1 MFIERFYPTKYY
13 ASSYEIDYE
22 GLYADGIRGLIY
34 DLDNT
39 LVPHDAPA
47 DERALKL
54 LNSLKEMGF
63 EIFFL
68 SNNKEARV
76 KMFNEKIGAKY
87 IFKAS
92 KPSPK
97 GYLEAAKMMG
107 LKPKQV
113 AVIGDQLFTDIWGA
127 NKAGMCSCLVVPIDR
142 STDKPQIVLKRYL
155 ENPILKKYLK
165 THEMAKKT
173 QNNEK

>member
-1 MFIERFYPTKYY
+1 MLIERFYPTGYY
-13 ASSYEIDYE
+13 TSSYDIDYDA
-22 GLYADGIRGLIY
+22 LYAKGIRGLIY

-47 DERALKL
+47 DKRALEL
-54 LNSLKEMGF
+54 LDRLKNMGF

-76 KMFNEKIGAKY
+76 KMFNEKVGAKY
-87 IFKAS
+87 IYKAS

-97 GYLEAAKMMG
+97 GYLKAADMMG

-127 NKAGMCSCLVVPIDR
+127 NRAGMYSCLVIPIDR

-165 THEMAKKT
+165 THKITSKT
-173 QNNEK
+173 

>member
-1 MFIERFYPTKYY
+1 MLFDSFYPDLYCYSTYDIDFRALF
-13 ASSYEIDYE
+13 AS
-22 GLYADGIRGLIY
+22 GIRGLIF
-34 DLDNT
+34 DIDNT

-47 DERALKL
+47 DERALGL

-92 KPSPK
+92 KPSAK

-165 THEMAKKT
+165 THKMAKKI